1 MTINNQLCDYPTK
14 SLSGVGMVLKFCQ
27 YIDQLLDKDYSNYF
41 YDLAAF
47 GIIADVMDV
56 RDFETREIIKRGTK
70 NVHNKL
76 FYEICKM

>member
-1 MTINNQLCDYPTK
+1 MRQDRKNNLNNLYLTT
-14 SLSGVGMVLKFCQ
+14 GR
-27 YIDQLLDKDYSNYF
+27 YIDKILDKDYSDYF

>member
-1 MTINNQLCDYPTK
+1 
-14 SLSGVGMVLKFCQ
+14 
-27 YIDQLLDKDYSNYF
+27 
-41 YDLAAF
+41 
-47 GIIADVMDV
+47 MDV